1 MRFLIV
7 LCFILLLSVGVA
19 AAQVS
24 DGECVTGDAHNRQP
38 ERTALQSHRV
48 KFGMAEDGVV
58 DRRTAALII
67 DEASVPE
74 GVVGPDGQLWVY
86 YINGAPN
93 SPHGIHIS
101 VQMDDGTWELL
112 DCVKFDGEF
121 NGNGVDPD
129 IVRLADGRYRL
140 FYFLGNFV
148 RTGPPDPSAP
158 PPTRSP
164 DEMHS
169 IYSAV
174 SKDGINFTVEGVAF
188 EFPLITDPTV
198 VQLPD
203 GMWMMAAAYNGR
215 IAVARSDDGLTFTSL
230 EPVEDD
236 GIPEL
241 SLDAEGNVLLWGREQ
256 WRTSDGGMTW
266 ARTGSMSLGPDPS
279 IVQLDDGRIAFF
291 YKDFNP
297 DMMPP
302 RGQPPEGNLPPC
314 PPITEDVTPIPCATA
329 QPQSKNG

>member
-1 MRFLIV
+1 
-7 LCFILLLSVGVA
+7 
-19 AAQVS
+19 
-24 DGECVTGDAHNRQP
+24 
-38 ERTALQSHRV
+38 
-48 KFGMAEDGVV
+48 
-58 DRRTAALII
+58 
-67 DEASVPE
+67 
-74 GVVGPDGQLWVY
+74 
-86 YINGAPN
+86 
-93 SPHGIHIS
+93 
-101 VQMDDGTWELL
+101 
-112 DCVKFDGEF
+112 
-121 NGNGVDPD
+121 
-129 IVRLADGRYRL
+129 
-140 FYFLGNFV
+140 
-148 RTGPPDPSAP
+148 
-158 PPTRSP
+158 
-164 DEMHS
+164 MHS